1 MKHFGSICKHE
12 VFWDLKHKQ
21 CMHYTVNDNLLRNV
35 NDARVCFD
43 YNFIKVGI

>member
-1 MKHFGSICKHE
+1 MKDFGSICKNE

-21 CMHYTVNDNLLRNV
+21 CMHYIVNDNSLRNV
-35 NDARVCFD
+35 NDARVFLD